1 DVTLDADTAHPEL
14 FLSQDRRGVRR
25 GPRRQS
31 VPDTE
36 DRFDCRPCVLGA
48 DRFASGRHCW
58 EVEVARA
65 MVWAVGVCRDS
76 APRKGEA
83 LLVPRNGFWTLELFG
98 SQYRAPSCPEQTL
111 PLRGRLRRVGV
122 FLDYEAGDVSFYNA
136 VDRSHIYSCPRSLFS
151 GPLRPF
157 FRLGSDDGP
166 LFVCPAFTGSRGLA
180 VPEGGLVLHRPGIR
194 HRRDQFPGL
203 RAQSEAEKP
212 PPQPGP

>member
-1 DVTLDADTAHPEL
+1 M
-14 FLSQDRRGVRR
+14 RR

-31 VPDTE
+31 VPDSA

-48 DRFASGRHCW
+48 DRFASGRHFW
-58 EVEVARA
+58 EVEVAHV
-65 MVWAVGVCRDS
+65 MVWAVGVCADS
-76 APRKGEA
+76 APRNGGA
-83 LLVPRNGFWTLELFG
+83 LLAPQNGFWTLELFG
-98 SQYRAPSCPEQTL
+98 SQYRALSCPEKTL

-157 FRLGSDDGP
+157 FRLGSDDSP
-166 LFVCPAFTGSRGLA
+166 LFVCPPFTGARGLV
-180 VPEGGLVLHRPGIR
+180 VPEGGLVLHRAGIR

-203 RAQSEAEKP
+203 TAPSEAEKP
-212 PPQPGP
+212 RPQPGP